1 MRIGKYSSYS
11 PLTGKKLK
19 STAVNDC
26 MLVCDNIVSIEY
38 FNTLTIGD
46 SDFQVKVGKSF
57 LLSYYEPIST
67 KNETLVPL
75 YLFE

>member
-1 MRIGKYSSYS
+1 MRIGKHSSYS

-26 MLVCDNIVSIEY
+26 MLVCDNIVSFEY
-38 FNTLTIGD
+38 FNILRIGD

-57 LLSYYEPIST
+57 LLSYYEPILT
-67 KNETLVPL
+67 KNETLVRL